1 MTNRTIQ
8 LAGAITLA
16 MQAHQHQL
24 DLGLQPYMGHPL
36 RVAGAMGTD
45 HDAMIIA
52 LLHDVVEDSEIGLG
66 EILGTFGNLV
76 GSAIWALSRQGGESY
91 PDYIQRLLR
100 WSKAYP
106 GGEVA
111 VRVKLADLADNLRI
125 DRLLLAE
132 AHGADVARLVRK
144 YTRAIATLEGWEW
157 YDGVV
162 GVAAPAKPHR

>member
-8 LAGAITLA
+8 LADALILA
-16 MQAHQHQL
+16 MRAHLHQL
-24 DLGLQPYMGHPL
+24 DKGGQPYLGHPL

-45 HDAMIIA
+45 HEAMIIA

-66 EILGTFGNLV
+66 EILGTFGDIV
-76 GSAIWALSRQGGESY
+76 GSAIWALSRQSGEAY
-91 PDYIQRLLR
+91 PDYISRLLR

-125 DRLLLAE
+125 DRLLLADT
-132 AHGADVARLVRK
+132 HGADVARLVRK
-144 YTRAIATLEGWEW
+144 YTRAIATLEGFEW
-157 YDGVV
+157 
-162 GVAAPAKPHR
+162 

>member
-1 MTNRTIQ
+1 MGTNRTIQ
-8 LAGAITLA
+8 LTDAIILA

-24 DLGLQPYMGHPL
+24 DLGGQPYLAHPL

-66 EILGTFGNLV
+66 EILKTFGDLV
-76 GSAIWALSRQGGESY
+76 GSAIWALSRQSGETY
-91 PDYIQRLLR
+91 PDYIQRLLK

-111 VRVKLADLADNLRI
+111 VRVKLADLADNLRPE
-125 DRLLLAE
+125 RLAAAH

-144 YTRAIATLEGWEW
+144 YVRAIATLEGFEL
-157 YDGVV
+157 
-162 GVAAPAKPHR
+162 

>member
-8 LAGAITLA
+8 LVDAITLA
-16 MQAHQHQL
+16 MRAHRDQR
-24 DLGLQPYMGHPL
+24 DKGGQPYLAHSL

-76 GSAIWALSRQGGESY
+76 GSAIWALSRQSGEMY

-144 YTRAIATLEGWEW
+144 YARAMATLESWQL
-157 YDGVV
+157 
-162 GVAAPAKPHR
+162 

>member
-8 LAGAITLA
+8 LADAIILA
-16 MQAHQHQL
+16 MRVHQCHL
-24 DLGLQPYMGHPL
+24 DLGGQPYLGHPL

-45 HDAMIIA
+45 HDATIIA

-66 EILGTFGNLV
+66 QILATFGNLV
-76 GSAIWALSRQGGESY
+76 GLAVWALSRQSGELY
-91 PDYIQRLLR
+91 PDYIQRLLK

-132 AHGADVARLVRK
+132 AHGADVARRMWLS
-144 YTRAIATLEGWEW
+144 TTAGFT
-157 YDGVV
+157 V
-162 GVAAPAKPHR
+162 GRLGKAPCRCVC

>member
-1 MTNRTIQ
+1 MR
-8 LAGAITLA
+8 
-16 MQAHQHQL
+16 AHRDQR
-24 DLGLQPYMGHPL
+24 DKGGQPYLAHSL

-76 GSAIWALSRQGGESY
+76 GSAIWALSRQSGEMY

-144 YTRAIATLEGWEW
+144 YARAMATLESWQL
-157 YDGVV
+157 
-162 GVAAPAKPHR
+162 